1 MTLAGSVDMQFC
13 FSVLFFV
20 QLTALICRAV
30 FSRPGKH
37 GGRSRSAQPH
47 QADEAAD
54 DNDTLIHRLKQSE
67 KER

>member
-1 MTLAGSVDMQFC
+1 MTLEGSVDMQFC

-20 QLTALICRAV
+20 LLTVLICRAV

-37 GGRSRSAQPH
+37 GGRSQNAQTH
-47 QADEAAD
+47 QADEAA

>member
-1 MTLAGSVDMQFC
+1 MTLEGSVDMQFC

-20 QLTALICRAV
+20 LLTALICRAV

-37 GGRSRSAQPH
+37 GGRSQSAQTH
-47 QADEAAD
+47 RADEAAD
-54 DNDTLIHRLKQSE
+54 DGTLIHRLKQSE

>member
-1 MTLAGSVDMQFC
+1 MTLEGSVDMQFC

-20 QLTALICRAV
+20 LLTALICRVA

-37 GGRSRSAQPH
+37 GGRSQNAQTH
-47 QADEAAD
+47 QADEAA